1 MTREAA
7 SKGRCSVGQRI
18 VAFAGPQSSKRGTAS
33 LISGVVR
40 YE

>member
-7 SKGRCSVGQRI
+7 SEGRHSVGQRI
-18 VAFAGPQSSKRGTAS
+18 VRLRGLNHPKEAP
-33 LISGVVR
+33 LISGVDR